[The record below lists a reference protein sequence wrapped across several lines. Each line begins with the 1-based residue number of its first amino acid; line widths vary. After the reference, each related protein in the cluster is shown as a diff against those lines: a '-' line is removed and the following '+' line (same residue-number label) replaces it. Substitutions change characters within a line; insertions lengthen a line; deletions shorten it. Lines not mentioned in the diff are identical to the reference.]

1 MDKKELRKIIKYR
14 KRQYSSRQLEEL
26 SLSVLSRL
34 DSNPHLQNAQTI
46 LMYYSLPDEVD
57 THHYIDQLVSRGKR
71 VILPVVLDDTNM
83 ELREYSGVQDLKEGA
98 YHILEPKGKI
108 YPEEKYPEIELA
120 VIPGMSFDMKGNRLG
135 RGKGY
140 YDRFLK
146 GTKFS
151 TCMICFEKLIS
162 GNIPMDDHDQKAD
175 SVITDAE

>member
-1 MDKKELRKIIKYR
+1 MPSTKRTSTTTGMMTIMSAPWDNTWNLVDNGKRKVIPAMC
-14 KRQYSSRQLEEL
+14 L
-26 SLSVLSRL
+26 SL
-34 DSNPHLQNAQTI
+34 
-46 LMYYSLPDEVD
+46 
-57 THHYIDQLVSRGKR
+57 HYIDQLVSRGKR

-140 YDRFLK
+140 YDRFL
-146 GTKFS
+146 TKIPHAYKIG
-151 TCMICFEKLIS
+151 ICF
-162 GNIPMDDHDQKAD
+162 DFQKIKEEGLLP
-175 SVITDAE
+175 VTPTDICLDEII

>member
-1 MDKKELRKIIKYR
+1 M
-14 KRQYSSRQLEEL
+14 
-26 SLSVLSRL
+26 
-34 DSNPHLQNAQTI
+34 
-46 LMYYSLPDEVD
+46 D

-98 YHILEPKGKI
+98 YHILEPKGRI

-140 YDRFLK
+140 YDRYL
-146 GTKFS
+146 
-151 TCMICFEKLIS
+151 EKATGRILALAYDCQEIDEIDS
-162 GNIPMDDHDQKAD
+162 ETHDVKMQI
-175 SVITDAE
+175 VITESGRKGG

>member
-1 MDKKELRKIIKYR
+1 
-14 KRQYSSRQLEEL
+14 
-26 SLSVLSRL
+26 
-34 DSNPHLQNAQTI
+34 
-46 LMYYSLPDEVD
+46 MYYSLPDEVD

-140 YDRFLK
+140 YDRSSCPD
-146 GTKFS
+146 S
-151 TCMICFEKLIS
+151 TCIQNRHLFRLPENQRGRTPSCYPYRYMHGRNHI
-162 GNIPMDDHDQKAD
+162 AY
-175 SVITDAE
+175 

>member
-1 MDKKELRKIIKYR
+1 MDKKELRKIIKDR

-34 DSNPHLQNAQTI
+34 DSNPYLQNAQTI

-120 VIPGMSFDMKGNRLG
+120 VIPGMSFDMKGKIG
-135 RGKGY
+135 
-140 YDRFLK
+140 
-146 GTKFS
+146 
-151 TCMICFEKLIS
+151 ICFDFQKIKEEGLLPVTPTDIC
-162 GNIPMDDHDQKAD
+162 MDE
-175 SVITDAE
+175 II

>member
-1 MDKKELRKIIKYR
+1 MDKKELRKIIKDR

-108 YPEEKYPEIELA
+108 YPEEK
-120 VIPGMSFDMKGNRLG
+120 
-135 RGKGY
+135 
-140 YDRFLK
+140 
-146 GTKFS
+146 
-151 TCMICFEKLIS
+151 
-162 GNIPMDDHDQKAD
+162 
-175 SVITDAE
+175 

>member
-1 MDKKELRKIIKYR
+1 MDKKELRKIIKDR

-98 YHILEPKGKI
+98 YHILEPKGALDIFRRKQW
-108 YPEEKYPEIELA
+108 KAVRLRLFMTEIL
-120 VIPGMSFDMKGNRLG
+120 SL
-135 RGKGY
+135 
-140 YDRFLK
+140 
-146 GTKFS
+146 
-151 TCMICFEKLIS
+151 LIS
-162 GNIPMDDHDQKAD
+162 RIVNYNSKSVMKNWQNVKLRGNSRNRK
-175 SVITDAE
+175 

>member
-1 MDKKELRKIIKYR
+1 MDKKELRKIIKDR

-83 ELREYSGVQDLKEGA
+83 ELREYSGAQDLKEGA
-98 YHILEPKGKI
+98 YHINRNLFRLPENQRGRTPSC
-108 YPEEKYPEIELA
+108 YP
-120 VIPGMSFDMKGNRLG
+120 NRYMHG
-135 RGKGY
+135 
-140 YDRFLK
+140 
-146 GTKFS
+146 
-151 TCMICFEKLIS
+151 
-162 GNIPMDDHDQKAD
+162 
-175 SVITDAE
+175 